1 MVEEVTP
8 TTDEQPTQKGV
19 SAYESLLEM
28 QQKQNAQLLEESKI
42 VPQAILAETQHKLDT
57 FISLK
62 DDVVSQV

>member
-8 TTDEQPTQKGV
+8 TTDEQSTQKGV

-28 QQKQNAQLLEESKI
+28 QKKQNAQLLEESKI
-42 VPQAILAETQHKLDT
+42 IPQAILAETQLKLDT

>member
-1 MVEEVTP
+1 
-8 TTDEQPTQKGV
+8 
-19 SAYESLLEM
+19 M